1 MNPTKRQY
9 DPTGPFKLMMY
20 IGVTVAVLVG
30 TGALIGIGL
39 SWVYM
44 CK

>member
-9 DPTGPFKLMMY
+9 DPTGPMKLMMW
-20 IGVTVAVLVG
+20 IGGTIAVLVG
-30 TGALIGIGL
+30 IGILIGIGL